1 MQNKENIIEQFKLFL
16 KQIQFDIDFSSENSK
31 QKMINMYRLRSVA
44 KVIKQLEKYPKE
56 IKDLTDINQLKNIE
70 GIGKNSLARIEEI
83 LKTGKLSEVKI
94 TKETDRYLKF
104 LDELTEVI
112 NIGRKKAYDFFK
124 NYNIKSVKELK
135 DKYEKGEIELPD
147 NIIKGLNYVDK
158 IKENIPRGD
167 IEKLEK
173 LLVDTTLEI
182 DPKLYGIVCG
192 SYRRM
197 KPTSNDIDFI
207 LVHSDLKTKK
217 DIEKYKKNYLEI
229 FITKLKQKGII
240 VDSLTSESVPTK
252 YMGICK
258 LNNILR
264 RIDIRFMPYESY
276 YAAILYFTGS
286 KDLNT
291 KMRHVALTMDYT
303 LNEYG
308 LYDEKEN
315 LIPTSSE
322 KEIFEHLGMEY
333 LSPDKR

>member
-1 MQNKENIIEQFKLFL
+1 MKNKENIIEQFKLFL

-31 QKMINMYRLRSVA
+31 QRIINMYRLRSVA
-44 KVIKQLEKYPKE
+44 KVIKQLEKYQAE
-56 IKDLTDINQLKNIE
+56 ITDADQLKDIE
-70 GIGKNSLARIEEI
+70 GIGKNSIKRIDEI

-112 NIGRKKAYDFFK
+112 NIGRKKAYDLFK

-135 DKYEKGEIELPD
+135 EKYENGEIELPA
-147 NIIKGLNYVDK
+147 NIVKGLSYVDK
-158 IKENIPRGD
+158 IKENIPRAD
-167 IEKLEK
+167 IEKLEEI
-173 LLVDTTLEI
+173 LVNTTLEI

-197 KPTSNDIDFI
+197 KSTSNDIDFI
-207 LVHSDLKTKK
+207 IVHSDMKTKI
-217 DIEKYKKNYLEI
+217 DIEKQKKNYLEN
-229 FITKLKQKGII
+229 FIVKLKEKGII
-240 VDSLTSESVPTK
+240 VDSLTSESVQSK
-252 YMGICK
+252 YMGICR
-258 LNNILR
+258 LNNVLR
-264 RIDIRFMPYESY
+264 RIDIRYMPYESY

-291 KMRHVALTMDYT
+291 KMRHIALTMDYT

-315 LIPTSSE
+315 LIPTLSE
-322 KEIFEHLGMEY
+322 KEIFGHLGMEY

>member
-1 MQNKENIIEQFKLFL
+1 MQNKENIISQFKLFL
-16 KQIQFDIDFSSENSK
+16 KQIQFDIDFSSQNSK

-56 IKDLTDINQLKNIE
+56 ITDVNQLKNIE
-70 GIGKNSLARIEEI
+70 GIGKNSLKRIEEI

-94 TKETDRYLKF
+94 TKETDKYLKF

-112 NIGRKKAYDFFK
+112 NIGRKKAYDLFK
-124 NYNIKSVKELK
+124 NYNIKSIKELK
-135 DKYEKGEIELPD
+135 EKYENGEIELPD
-147 NIIKGLNYVDK
+147 NIVKGLNYVDK
-158 IKENIPRGD
+158 IKENIPRED
-167 IEKLEK
+167 IEKLEQI
-173 LLVDTTLEI
+173 LVNTTMEI

-197 KPTSNDIDFI
+197 KATSNDIDFI
-207 LVHSDLKTKK
+207 IVHSDLKTKK
-217 DIEKYKKNYLEI
+217 DIEKCKKNYLEI
-229 FITKLKQKGII
+229 FIEKLKKKSII

-252 YMGICK
+252 YMGICN
-258 LNNILR
+258 LNNVLR

-276 YAAILYFTGS
+276 YSAILYFTGS

-291 KMRHVALTMDYT
+291 KMRHIALTMDYT

-315 LIPTSSE
+315 LIPTFSE

-333 LSPDKR
+333 LSPEKR